1 MSIWE
6 WCFFDREQMHFIIA
20 DLLEA
25 LAFLLKQLLAVK

>member
-1 MSIWE
+1 MSSWIGVV
-6 WCFFDREQMHFIIA
+6 FIIA